1 MPRIKPTKRIDV
13 LGNLDLRPEE
23 AVGDYVE
30 SRQQQKFF
38 VKPPAADSAGDSIE
52 LMFIHNTREH
62 DSMLK
67 LQQDMLENSKR
78 QSEIN
83 ASRVTRMYKAQEKL
97 RERFIEV
104 NSFIKDCAEKKRLA
118 EKAIN
123 VERALHEELSE
134 DIEKFKTSISE
145 LTTFREALK
154 ATVEELQPY
163 EQVLEDV
170 VKISDIFV
178 SPKDCMD
185 RCDALMLAQVE
196 ISELENQKL
205 QEIEQMRQQ
214 MVKFTNEAA
223 LTVLGLKNDLAK
235 LERSYN
241 ESRALV
247 HKWER
252 ILKTAKQT
260 IAAHFMEKEC
270 NLNAVDALY
279 RLLCKR
285 RNMTPGL
292 RRDDIEQQLNFI
304 KREMELLHEIAREFE
319 TETASK
325 STDRLPRRQSLANEL
340 LSKPPNW
347 DSAGDSVEM
356 LYIQNAREH
365 EAMLLLQKQLLED
378 AQRQTELNQQ
388 RIAQMYRIQ
397 ERLRKRFIEVNGFIK
412 DCADKKRTAE
422 KIIREQETLHEDLSK
437 NIDEFRRSIT
447 VLKSF
452 REDLKQTVREFEP
465 YERVLDEV
473 VNVSDIFVSPKDC
486 IDRCDALTQ
495 VEINELENKK
505 LQEIEEMRQRMVK
518 ITSEAALT
526 VLGLKNDL
534 AKLERSYNESRA
546 LGLKWEKTLSLCKD
560 TISSN
565 DLDKERA
572 LDGIQMLYR
581 MLCKRRELDAPFAR
595 KEIEKSAD
603 FIKREIELLW
613 AVLREMESNNKSDK
627 STPQDEGGM
636 CQ

>member
-1 MPRIKPTKRIDV
+1 MPRRKPTFKTDV
-13 LGNLDLRPEE
+13 IGDLDLNPEQ
-23 AVGDYVE
+23 AVGEYMI
-30 SRQQQKFF
+30 SRQQERFF
-38 VKPPAADSAGDSIE
+38 V
-52 LMFIHNTREH
+52 
-62 DSMLK
+62 
-67 LQQDMLENSKR
+67 
-78 QSEIN
+78 
-83 ASRVTRMYKAQEKL
+83 
-97 RERFIEV
+97 
-104 NSFIKDCAEKKRLA
+104 
-118 EKAIN
+118 
-123 VERALHEELSE
+123 
-134 DIEKFKTSISE
+134 
-145 LTTFREALK
+145 
-154 ATVEELQPY
+154 
-163 EQVLEDV
+163 
-170 VKISDIFV
+170 
-178 SPKDCMD
+178 
-185 RCDALMLAQVE
+185 
-196 ISELENQKL
+196 
-205 QEIEQMRQQ
+205 
-214 MVKFTNEAA
+214 
-223 LTVLGLKNDLAK
+223 
-235 LERSYN
+235 
-241 ESRALV
+241 
-247 HKWER
+247 
-252 ILKTAKQT
+252 
-260 IAAHFMEKEC
+260 
-270 NLNAVDALY
+270 
-279 RLLCKR
+279 
-285 RNMTPGL
+285 
-292 RRDDIEQQLNFI
+292 
-304 KREMELLHEIAREFE
+304 
-319 TETASK
+319 
-325 STDRLPRRQSLANEL
+325 
-340 LSKPPNW
+340 KPPNW

-486 IDRCDALTQ
+486 IDRCDALMLAQ